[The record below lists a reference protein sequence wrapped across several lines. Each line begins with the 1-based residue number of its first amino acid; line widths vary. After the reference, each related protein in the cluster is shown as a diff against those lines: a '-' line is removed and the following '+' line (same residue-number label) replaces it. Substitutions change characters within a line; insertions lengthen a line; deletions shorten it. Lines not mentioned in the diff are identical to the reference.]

1 MVTYTQYCKKARITK
16 KFKSSTPKFEGSPF
30 KSGVCLKV
38 YIEKPKKPNSAKR
51 PSPK

>member
-1 MVTYTQYCKKARITK
+1 MVTYTQYCKGARVTK

-51 PSPK
+51 P